1 VPIEQGAL
9 VDRLVGGDYEAIYF
23 RFLTTDLDPALN
35 LDLWLSSGGAH
46 VWFPNQAKPATDW
59 ERRIDELMEQQV
71 ATIDDAKRRALFIEV
86 QRIFARELPIIHFA
100 APRVYVALST
110 RILNATPSLLR
121 PAILWN
127 PDPLAVKRP
136 AGAGN

>member
-1 VPIEQGAL
+1 
-9 VDRLVGGDYEAIYF
+9 
-23 RFLTTDLDPALN
+23 
-35 LDLWLSSGGAH
+35 

-127 PDPLAVKRP
+127 PDSLAVKRP